1 MSNTEKN
8 LAAAFAGESQA
19 NRKYLAFA
27 KQADVEKMPQV
38 AKLFRTAAE
47 AETIHAHTH
56 LRNLGMIKST
66 VENLKA
72 AIAGE
77 TYEFTEM
84 YPGFINDAKKEN
96 QSVAIVKG
104 LQLANDAEQVHAELY
119 QKALDTLAN
128 PVAVDYYLCMVC
140 GHIAEDHAPDQCPI
154 CGAKAA
160 AYKKVE

>member
-1 MSNTEKN
+1 MNNTEKN

-27 KQADVEKMPQV
+27 KQAEMEKLPQV
-38 AKLFRTAAE
+38 AKLFRAAAE

-66 VENLKA
+66 AENLQA

-84 YPGFINDAKKEN
+84 YPGFINEAKTEN
-96 QSVAIVKG
+96 QSAAIVKG
-104 LQLANDAEQVHAELY
+104 MQLANDAEKVHASLY
-119 QKALDTLAN
+119 QKALDTMTN
-128 PVAVDYYLCMVC
+128 PVAVDYYLCSVC
-140 GHIAEDHAPDQCPI
+140 GHIAEGAAPDQCPI
-154 CGAKAA
+154 CGAKAI
-160 AYKKVE
+160 AYKKVD

>member
-1 MSNTEKN
+1 MSTTEKN

-27 KQADVEKMPQV
+27 KQADAEKLPQV
-38 AKLFRTAAE
+38 AKLFRAAAE

-56 LRNLGMIKST
+56 LRNLGMVKST
-66 VENLKA
+66 AENLKA

-84 YPGFINDAKKEN
+84 YPAFINEANKEN
-96 QSVAIVKG
+96 QSAAIIKG
-104 LQLANDAEQVHAELY
+104 MQLANDAEQVHAELY
-119 QKALDTLAN
+119 QKALNSLAN
-128 PVAVDYYLCMVC
+128 PVSTDYYLCMVC

-160 AYKKVE
+160 VYKKID